1 MKKRGMIIALL
12 IAILCIGTTSCTKD
26 DDEDSKN
33 KKENI
38 DEDDDDDIKSTIVG
52 TWEYDDGDGWTVV
65 LRLNSNSSFKLTET
79 EVYQGKPDVS
89 ITEGSYKYNSSSKT
103 LTLSYYDD
111 YDDEDY
117 VEQIKVVSL
126 TSSKLTLQFKDD
138 DGSAENIT
146 FIKQ

>member
-1 MKKRGMIIALL
+1 MYKRQ
-12 IAILCIGTTSCTKD
+12 AILCIGTTSCTKD

-65 LRLNSNSSFKLTET
+65 LRLNSNRSLKLTET

-89 ITEGSYKYNSSSKT
+89 ITAVSYT
-103 LTLSYYDD
+103 HLPRC
-111 YDDEDY
+111 
-117 VEQIKVVSL
+117 
-126 TSSKLTLQFKDD
+126 
-138 DGSAENIT
+138 
-146 FIKQ
+146 

>member
-1 MKKRGMIIALL
+1 MKKRRMIIALL

-79 EVYQGKPDVS
+79 EVYQGKS
-89 ITEGSYKYNSSSKT
+89 RRINN
-103 LTLSYYDD
+103 
-111 YDDEDY
+111 
-117 VEQIKVVSL
+117 QKVA
-126 TSSKLTLQFKDD
+126 T
-138 DGSAENIT
+138 NI
-146 FIKQ
+146 ILAAKH

>member
-1 MKKRGMIIALL
+1 MKKRRMIIALL

-111 YDDEDY
+111 YE
-117 VEQIKVVSL
+117 IKVVSL